1 MDAASGPP
9 GVVSAPAF
17 ERPIE
22 GQLVLGEDPR
32 AEPPAQDADPFED
45 PEEERF
51 RENLE
56 RITGI
61 VGRSLMIGIPVFFI
75 VLALLLPVWE
85 AVRGPGGM
93 TIAFLAAAA
102 AAWALQRWRER
113 GRGRRPPPRRPA
125 PARGPGSV
133 AAARSGPGRSVVIGL
148 ALLALAYVVFVL
160 VMSRGGA

>member
-17 ERPIE
+17 EEPIE
-22 GQLVLGEDPR
+22 GQLVLGEDPGAPGR
-32 AEPPAQDADPFED
+32 TEPPQPFED

-51 RENLE
+51 RENLD

-61 VGRSLMIGIPVFFI
+61 VGRSLMIGIPTFFL
-75 VLALLLPVWE
+75 VLWALLPAWE
-85 AVRGPGGM
+85 YVRGPGGV
-93 TIAFLAAAA
+93 TIAFLAAAG
-102 AAWALQRWRER
+102 AAWAFQRWGGHR
-113 GRGRRPPPRRPA
+113 RRPAARRPA
-125 PARGPGSV
+125 PGRSPGS
-133 AAARSGPGRSVVIGL
+133 AAAAPSAAGRLVLVGL